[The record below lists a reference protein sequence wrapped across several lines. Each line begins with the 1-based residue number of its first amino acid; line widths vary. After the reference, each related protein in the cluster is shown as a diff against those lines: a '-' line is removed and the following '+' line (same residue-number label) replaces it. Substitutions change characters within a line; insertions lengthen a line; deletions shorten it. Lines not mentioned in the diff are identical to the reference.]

1 MDKDKIMDRLQ
12 LLELHVKDKKNDI
25 SKGMKDMILS
35 SITNARNVADD
46 ENMLNAFYNTVRDQ
60 NKLLGDKA
68 LSWSGQPSLP
78 IAINAG
84 VQAQANA
91 VRPHLI
97 ESFQLVDP
105 LYLRGRGGRVLTAEQ
120 FADMIIDS
128 SNRRLE
134 AEYNNKE
141 WDGEFPITLTEVE
154 DETTESGG
162 AV

>member
-12 LLELHVKDKKNDI
+12 LLELHVKDKKNEI

-35 SITNARNVADD
+35 SISNARNVADD
-46 ENMLNAFYNTVRDQ
+46 EAMLNAFWNTVRDQ
-60 NKLLGDKA
+60 NKLLGEKA
-68 LSWSGQPSLP
+68 VQWTNQPSLP

-91 VRPHLI
+91 VRPYLI
-97 ESFQLVDP
+97 DSFQLVDP
-105 LYLRGRGGRVLTAEQ
+105 HYLRGRGGRVLTAEQ

-128 SNRRLE
+128 ANRRLE
-134 AEYNNKE
+134 AEYNSGE
-141 WDGEFPITLTEVE
+141 WNGEFPITLTEVE

>member
-78 IAINAG
+78 I
-84 VQAQANA
+84 
-91 VRPHLI
+91 RPHLI

-154 DETTESGG
+154 ETTESGG

>member
-1 MDKDKIMDRLQ
+1 MDTDKIMDRLQ

-35 SITNARNVADD
+35 TISEARNVADD
-46 ENMLNAFYNTVRDQ
+46 EMKLNSFWNTVKSQ
-60 NKLLGDKA
+60 NKLLGEKA
-68 LSWSGQPSLP
+68 VIWSGQPSLP

-84 VQAQANA
+84 VQEQATK
-91 VRPHLI
+91 VRPFLI
-97 ESFQLVDP
+97 DSFQLVDP

-128 SNRRLE
+128 ANRRLE
-134 AEYNNKE
+134 TEYNNGT
-141 WDGEFPITLTEVE
+141 WDGNFPITLTEVE
-154 DETTESGG
+154 EETTESGG

>member
-12 LLELHVKDKKNDI
+12 LLELHVQDKKNGI

-46 ENMLNAFYNTVRDQ
+46 EDMLNAFYNTVRDQ

-68 LSWSGQPSLP
+68 LSWGGQPSLP
-78 IAINAG
+78 IVINAG

-91 VRPHLI
+91 VRPYLI
-97 ESFQLVDP
+97 DSFQLVDP

-128 SNRRLE
+128 ANRRLE

-141 WDGEFPITLTEVE
+141 WNGEFPITLTEVE
-154 DETTESGG
+154 DETTGSGG

>member
-1 MDKDKIMDRLQ
+1 MEKDKIMDRLQ

-46 ENMLNAFYNTVRDQ
+46 ETMLNAFYNTVRDQ

-68 LSWSGQPSLP
+68 LSWGGQPSLP
-78 IAINAG
+78 IPINAG

-91 VRPHLI
+91 VRPFLI

-105 LYLRGRGGRVLTAEQ
+105 LYLRGRGGRVLTAEE

-128 SNRRLE
+128 ANRRLE

-141 WDGEFPITLTEVE
+141 WNGEFPITLTEVE
-154 DETTESGG
+154 ETTESGG